1 MPSMSYC
8 MFENTSAE
16 MEQVLNA
23 MREARSMDDLDLNTY
38 EQEGFHAL
46 YNQAKFFIRAYE
58 RLAEK
63 SLENE

>member
-1 MPSMSYC
+1 MSYC

-16 MEQVLNA
+16 MEQVLTA
-23 MREARSMDDLDLNTY
+23 MRKARDIEDLDLNKY
-38 EQEGFHAL
+38 EYLSFHDL

-58 RLAEK
+58 RLTEK